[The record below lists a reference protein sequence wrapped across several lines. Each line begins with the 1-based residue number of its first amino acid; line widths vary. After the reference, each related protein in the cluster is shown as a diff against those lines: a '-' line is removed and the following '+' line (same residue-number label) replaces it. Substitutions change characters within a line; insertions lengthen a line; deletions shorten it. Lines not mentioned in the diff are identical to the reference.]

1 MPNNSQRKNYLMYL
15 ADRALHHIDPSKTIL
30 RADSQ
35 IADSYNGQIA
45 SFAVAVSQSG
55 LCPALSSYY
64 KESNNDTRTVN
75 RQPILEIIS
84 RMIHA
89 DTQMPAELRDIENAS
104 NLMRKAV
111 FWANDKCR
119 SRILRQEVIDCAI
132 ALKQVVRTYKLVES

>member
-1 MPNNSQRKNYLMYL
+1 MYL

-30 RADSQ
+30 RADGQ

-104 NLMRKAV
+104 SLMRKAV
-111 FWANDKCR
+111 SWANDKCR

>member
-1 MPNNSQRKNYLMYL
+1 MPNNSQRNNYLMYL
-15 ADRALHHIDPSKTIL
+15 ADRALRHPDPSKTIL
-30 RADSQ
+30 RAGSQ

-111 FWANDKCR
+111 SWANDKCR